1 MKNLTLK
8 LIIVLT
14 ITTNLSFGQYQEVEK
29 AFYDLYSNNQFN
41 GTLLIGSLDSITFAK
56 SYGLANAVSLEP
68 ISEQTTYNIA
78 SISKQFTAAGIMLL
92 CDRSLLDL
100 DDSASEYLADFPYKT
115 ITIRQLLNHTSGLHG
130 YLHLWINNR
139 RKKEPDFLTNKYIL
153 NLFNEIKPE
162 LDFSPGESFK
172 YTNSGYLVLAS
183 IIEAVSKTS
192 FQDFLQKELFIPLG
206 FNSAYLVDPNDNV
219 NKSLANRYTTDFKLI
234 ENKPPEGVYGD
245 KNVAL
250 TIKDLFKWTRAY
262 YGSQDFLSQTMLSE
276 SKKPAVLNDNTLS
289 NYGFAWTIDRSN
301 KYHHSGSQ
309 RGFVSWVEV
318 DEKKNRIIII
328 LTNRSMSSVKS
339 LANIVNS
346 ILDNEATKTLKP
358 TKLERKSLKAFEKK
372 YRITNKKY

>member
-1 MKNLTLK
+1 MRNYTLK
-8 LIIVLT
+8 LLIALVFTSNFSNGQNQKIKK
-14 ITTNLSFGQYQEVEK
+14 SFTY
-29 AFYDLYSNNQFN
+29 LYNNNQFN
-41 GTLLIGSLDSITFAK
+41 GTLLVGSLDSIIFAK
-56 SYGLANAVSLEP
+56 SYGLSNVESLEP
-68 ISEQTTYNIA
+68 ISEKTTYNIA
-78 SISKQFTAAGIMLL
+78 SISKQFTSAGIMLL
-92 CDRSLLDL
+92 CDRSQLDL
-100 DDSASEYLADFPYKT
+100 DDFASKYLADFPYKN

-130 YLHLWINNR
+130 YLHLWFTNR
-139 RKKEPDFLTNKYIL
+139 NKNEPAFLTNKYIL
-153 NLFNEIKPE
+153 SLFNEIKPE

-183 IIEAVSKTS
+183 IIEAVSKIS
-192 FQDFLQKELFIPLG
+192 FQSFLQKEFFTPLG
-206 FNSAYLVDPNDNV
+206 LNSAYLVDPNENV

-234 ENKPPEGVYGD
+234 ENKPPEGIYGD

-262 YGSQDFLSQTMLSE
+262 YGSQGFLSPTMLGE
-276 SKKPAVLNDNTLS
+276 SKKPAILNDNTLS
-289 NYGFAWTIDRSN
+289 NYGFAWTIDSSN

-339 LANIVNS
+339 LANIVNN

-372 YRITNKKY
+372 YRITN

>member
-41 GTLLIGSLDSITFAK
+41 GTLLIGSLDSITFVK
-56 SYGLANAVSLEP
+56 SYGLANVESLEP
-68 ISEQTTYNIA
+68 ISEQTIFNTA

-92 CDRSLLDL
+92 CDRSQLDL
-100 DDSASEYLADFPYKT
+100 DNFASKYLEDFPYKN

-130 YLHLWINNR
+130 YLHLWFTNR
-139 RKKEPDFLTNKYIL
+139 NKNEPKFLTNEYVLK
-153 NLFNEIKPE
+153 LFSDVKPD
-162 LDFSPGESFK
+162 LDFPSGEEFK
-172 YTNSGYLVLAS
+172 YSNSGYAVLAS
-183 IIEAVSKTS
+183 IIEVVSKTS
-192 FQDFLQKELFIPLG
+192 FQDFLQKEFFIPLG
-206 FNSAYLVDPNDNV
+206 LNSAYLIDPNDNA
-219 NKSLANRYTTDFKLI
+219 NKSLANRYTTDFELI

-262 YGSQDFLSQTMLSE
+262 YGGQDFLSQTMLSE

-289 NYGFAWTIDRSN
+289 NYGFAWTIDSSN

-318 DEKKNRIIII
+318 DEMKNRIIII

-346 ILDNEATKTLKP
+346 ILDNESEKTLEP
-358 TKLERKSLKAFEKK
+358 TELEKKSLKTFIKK
-372 YRITNKKY
+372 YRIAN